1 MNIVFCCDRNALAGL
16 HVSIFSLLKSQLKYD
31 PNAPIHIFIFQEG
44 LSAADCEGLR
54 QTAAVNQN
62 ATVFLRPFS
71 TASVRH
77 LKGLHGNYMPYARL
91 FLKDLLPTVSRVL
104 YLDSDVL
111 VNCSLTPLWNTDL
124 GPHVLA
130 AVSRATIE
138 WSWDRFL
145 LPELGL
151 SLNDPHFNSGILL
164 IDLDRWR
171 QENFTERCLTFL
183 DTYKERIV
191 SHDQTVLNFFFS
203 TKHCP
208 LPVNYNIPISAS
220 GPSLADEMP
229 EGILHFVASPKPW
242 DFGGRVVHTSGAFV
256 HDLLKQT
263 AFFRYSHRHLTV
275 SPKRVL
281 LLSRS
286 YFRVIKARL
295 LRATGAS

>member
-16 HVSIFSLLKSQLKYD
+16 HISIFSLLESHLRKD
-31 PNAPIHIFIFQEG
+31 ADTPIHLFIFHEG

-54 QTAAVNQN
+54 QTAAINQN
-62 ATVFLRPFS
+62 ATVSLRPFS

-77 LKGLHGNYMPYARL
+77 LKGLHGNYMAYARL
-91 FLKDLLPTVSRVL
+91 FLKDLLPTVNRVL

-124 GPHVLA
+124 SPHLLGA
-130 AVSRATIE
+130 ISRATIE
-138 WSWDRFL
+138 WSLDKYL

-171 QENFTERCLTFL
+171 NEDVTERCLAFL
-183 DTYKERIV
+183 ETYRDRAL
-191 SHDQTVLNFFFS
+191 SHDQTALNFFFS
-203 TKHCP
+203 TKHCH
-208 LPVNYNIPISAS
+208 LPIQYNIPISAS
-220 GPSLADEMP
+220 EPSIADNMP

-242 DFGGRVVHTSGAFV
+242 DFGGKVIHRSGAFV

-263 AFFRYSHRHLTV
+263 AFFRFSHRHMSF
-275 SPKRVL
+275 SPKRIL

-286 YFRVIKARL
+286 YYRVIKARL
-295 LRATGAS
+295 SKPSGA

>member
-1 MNIVFCCDRNALAGL
+1 MNIAFCCDGNALPGL
-16 HVSIFSLLKSQLKYD
+16 HISIFSLLKSQLQKD
-31 PNAPIHIFIFQEG
+31 ADTQIHLFIFHEG

-77 LKGLHGNYMPYARL
+77 LKGLHGNYMSYARL
-91 FLKDLLPTVSRVL
+91 FLKDLLPTVNRLLV
-104 YLDSDVL
+104 LDSDLL

-124 GPHVLA
+124 SPHVLGA
-130 AVSRATIE
+130 ISRATIE
-138 WSWDRFL
+138 WSLDRYL

-151 SLNDPHFNSGILL
+151 SLNDPHFNAGILL

-171 QENFTERCLTFL
+171 NEDFTERCLAFL
-183 DTYKERIV
+183 ETYRERIQ

-203 TKHCP
+203 TKFCH
-208 LPVNYNIPISAS
+208 LPIQYNIPIDAR
-220 GPSLADEMP
+220 GPSIANNVP
-229 EGILHFVASPKPW
+229 EGILHFVGSPKPW
-242 DFGGRVVHTSGAFV
+242 DFGGRVIHGSGAFV

-263 AFFRYSHRHLTV
+263 AYFRFSHRHMSV
-275 SPKRVL
+275 SPKRIL

-286 YFRVIKARL
+286 YYRVIKARL
-295 LRATGAS
+295 SKPAGA